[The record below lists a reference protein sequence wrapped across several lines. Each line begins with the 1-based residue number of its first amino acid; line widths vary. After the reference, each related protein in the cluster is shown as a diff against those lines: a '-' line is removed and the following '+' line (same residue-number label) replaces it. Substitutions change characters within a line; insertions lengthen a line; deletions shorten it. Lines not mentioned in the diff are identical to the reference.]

1 MTKGIPSDDN
11 VTRKSDSLCRLSH
24 FCVNCP
30 SAGEG
35 GVINEC
41 FLVLPI
47 YPLPR
52 FEEQLAQ
59 DCDKPLTIFFPLLE
73 SSHT

>member
-11 VTRKSDSLCRLSH
+11 VTQKSDSLCRLSH

-41 FLVLPI
+41 FLVLPKI
-47 YPLPR
+47 SLPR
-52 FEEQLAQ
+52 FEEHLAQ
-59 DCDKPLTIFFPLLE
+59 RCDKLLTMNFPLLE